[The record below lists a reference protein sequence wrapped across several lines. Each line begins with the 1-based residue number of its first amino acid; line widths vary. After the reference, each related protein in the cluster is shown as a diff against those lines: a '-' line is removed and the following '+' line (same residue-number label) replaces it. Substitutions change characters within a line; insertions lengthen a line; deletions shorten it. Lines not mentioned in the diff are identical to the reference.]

1 MKPTVHEAAG
11 AAHARRAKPMLGTIV
26 DIQVQARTPQA
37 AQRALTL
44 AFQEV
49 AAVHRLMS
57 FHDPDSDLARLN
69 RAAPGA
75 AVRVDART
83 AEVLHFARQL
93 TRASGGAFD
102 VEVADALVAAGHLP
116 DILPDLLPDPV
127 RSQGDVD
134 AQAGAG
140 AGDEPARPAVRV
152 VRGRHRVDLGGVAKG
167 YAVDRAIERL
177 QRCGVDSACV
187 NAGGDLRVWGARVM
201 EIELRDPLDPARPRS
216 TLRLH
221 EAALASSATGGLC
234 TAPDL
239 EAGWTSALIDVRRRR
254 SLPPGGGVSV
264 LAGRCMAA
272 DALTKVVLVS
282 GGLAPALARCHRAEV
297 VLHRAPRPWQ

>member
-140 AGDEPARPAVRV
+140 AGDELARPAVRV

-177 QRCGVDSACV
+177 QS
-187 NAGGDLRVWGARVM
+187 
-201 EIELRDPLDPARPRS
+201 PLETPTQS
-216 TLRLH
+216 QLRL
-221 EAALASSATGGLC
+221 AV
-234 TAPDL
+234 P
-239 EAGWTSALIDVRRRR
+239 
-254 SLPPGGGVSV
+254 VSV
-264 LAGRCMAA
+264 ILSICACTTPRASNF
-272 DALTKVVLVS
+272 LTMS
-282 GGLAPALARCHRAEV
+282 S
-297 VLHRAPRPWQ
+297 